1 MTTALEIKEKIK
13 SIYAEYAY
21 AINMV
26 LRFLLAFAMFLY
38 INKSIGYLGI
48 LNSIF
53 PILFFA
59 LICSILS
66 VKSAAVFSAIL
77 ILAHSYALGLE
88 VLGIS
93 AVLFLLFILFFLRF
107 DESDC
112 VGLLMVPLAFSI
124 GIPAVVPIC
133 FGLKGKTSSIFS
145 IGCGTIG
152 YYYVQ
157 LLSEKAPVLQHTE
170 TADML
175 NNLRLLVD
183 GLLQNKMMFLSTA
196 AMILVLLLVYC
207 IRRLSLD
214 YIWQIA
220 VGVGAAVYLTVM
232 ISGGLF
238 LDARVSVLGLV
249 LGTVVSCL
257 IAFVVQFFIL
267 SVDYTRTERMEFED
281 DEYYYYVKAV
291 PKVTITQAQREIK
304 TIVAEDLEEQD
315 ETEDE
320 IEDAEEKTVESV
332 SEDDIYMEAENVP
345 AYEPVV
351 DEEALPELERML
363 EESLNDL

>member
-1 MTTALEIKEKIK
+1 MTAALEIKEKIK

-26 LRFLLAFAMFLY
+26 LRFLLAFTTFLY
-38 INKSIGYLGI
+38 INKSIGYLEM
-48 LNSIF
+48 LKSIF

-59 LICSILS
+59 LLCSILS
-66 VKSAAVFSAIL
+66 VKSAAVFAAIL

-88 VLGIS
+88 VLGIT

-107 DESDC
+107 DETDC
-112 VGLLMVPLAFSI
+112 LGLLLAPLAMNF

-175 NNLRLLVD
+175 NNLKLLTD

-196 AMILVLLLVYC
+196 AMVLVVLLVYC
-207 IRRLSLD
+207 IRRLALD
-214 YIWQIA
+214 YIWQIS

-238 LDARVSVLGLV
+238 LDAAVSILGLF
-249 LGTVVSCL
+249 LGTVISCL

-267 SVDYTRTERMEFED
+267 SVDYTRTERLEFED

-291 PKVTITQAQREIK
+291 PKITITQAQREIK
-304 TIVAEDLEEQD
+304 TIVAEPEEN
-315 ETEDE
+315 ELPEGELNVT
-320 IEDAEEKTVESV
+320 AELK
-332 SEDDIYMEAENVP
+332 MENTP
-345 AYEPVV
+345 AYEPVMGEDV
-351 DEEALPELERML
+351 LPEFERKL